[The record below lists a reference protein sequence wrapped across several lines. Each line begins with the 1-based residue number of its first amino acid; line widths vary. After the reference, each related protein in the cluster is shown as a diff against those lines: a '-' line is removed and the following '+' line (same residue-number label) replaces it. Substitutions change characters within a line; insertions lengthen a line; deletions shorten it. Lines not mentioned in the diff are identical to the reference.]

1 MNGFSK
7 YQLLKRQKVN
17 KDKELQKKFILYC
30 LRAGI
35 PKTNIGE
42 FLGYTRAG
50 IKYYV
55 ERNDLNEV
63 CPLRGEECSFKTL
76 SELPDYEKNA
86 ILDLLNFVP
95 ADIVSSWLKI
105 CFRYN
110 RCSRNKKTPFLQG
123 AERRGQVIFY
133 LD

>member
-1 MNGFSK
+1 M
-7 YQLLKRQKVN
+7 N

-35 PKTNIGE
+35 PKMYIGE
-42 FLGYTRAG
+42 FLGYSRAG

-55 ERNDLNEV
+55 ERNNLDEV
-63 CPLRGEECSFKTL
+63 CPLKGEECGFKTL

-110 RCSRNKKTPFLQG
+110 RCSRNKKPPSFREQKEG
-123 AERRGQVIFY
+123 GK
-133 LD
+133 